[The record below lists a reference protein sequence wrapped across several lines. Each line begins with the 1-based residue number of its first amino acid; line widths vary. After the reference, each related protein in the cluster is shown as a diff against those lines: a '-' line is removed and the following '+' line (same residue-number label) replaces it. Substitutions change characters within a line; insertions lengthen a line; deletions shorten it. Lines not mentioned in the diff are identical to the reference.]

1 MKTEYYVASVVS
13 GYRHLIDALYEKNFA
28 LSEEEMVYHTKE
40 IMKGENREV
49 CNGFYDGRAEG
60 ESIIFH
66 AFDNNHV
73 SHDFL
78 GRVKTVED
86 GTAYLLTRNP
96 IDMGDVIEVLSP
108 GKENRRFTVTGMKND
123 KGESLDRSRSPM
135 TVISMP
141 VPFVVEE
148 GDIFRRAG

>member
-1 MKTEYYVASVVS
+1 
-13 GYRHLIDALYEKNFA
+13 
-28 LSEEEMVYHTKE
+28 
-40 IMKGENREV
+40 
-49 CNGFYDGRAEG
+49 
-60 ESIIFH
+60 
-66 AFDNNHV
+66 
-73 SHDFL
+73 
-78 GRVKTVED
+78 
-86 GTAYLLTRNP
+86 
-96 IDMGDVIEVLSP
+96 MGDVIEVLSP